1 MNAIFYKLGVRTGP
15 KKPGAQYVYRYLTY
29 FDQEHA
35 TNFKK
40 TTYAKIFWGMALA
53 LFGNELR
60 PLGLG
65 LKQLPAYKINKFL
78 YAGRAAALV
87 IIKTIPT
94 LRIQYI
100 IKKVI

>member
-1 MNAIFYKLGVRTGP
+1 MNPNFYKLCAKTYH

-65 LKQLPAYKINKFL
+65 LKQLPAYKVNKFL

-94 LRIQYI
+94 LRLKYI
-100 IKKVI
+100 LKKVI